1 MTRCH
6 ELGENSV
13 ENIPKFFIRFHLT
26 EFEMIW
32 WKLSNQKKELD
43 K

>member
-1 MTRCH
+1 MTHCH

-13 ENIPKFFIRFHLT
+13 ENTPKFFIRFHLA
-26 EFEMIW
+26 EYEMIW